1 MVRLARCAPGSFGR
15 AKRSRPSCGRFWG
28 PTRTGDG
35 DGQIA
40 GCTGRRWRCLKAEE
54 ISLLVDGE
62 LDVERIE
69 GVCTR
74 LRDADSVTTWVCY
87 HVIGDALRGSSA
99 IMPGFAARFAT
110 RLAAEPTVLSP
121 PRRGPAPAAIAW
133 AAAATVAAVSVV
145 AWVAMTTLPIGDAS
159 LPAALATA
167 RQAAS
172 VRAADTRPAVDNEY
186 LLVHQEYSP
195 TTAIQGARPYLR
207 AVAATDPNAR
217 P

>member
-1 MVRLARCAPGSFGR
+1 MGKLQAAPGDEV
-15 AKRSRPSCGRFWG
+15 A
-28 PTRTGDG
+28 
-35 DGQIA
+35 A
-40 GCTGRRWRCLKAEE
+40 GAMVKAEE

-62 LDVERIE
+62 LESERLD

-74 LRDADSVTTWVCY
+74 LRDESSIRTWVCY
-87 HVIGDALRGSSA
+87 HMIGDSLRGSTA

-110 RLAAEPTVLSP
+110 RLAAEATVLAP
-121 PRRGPAPAAIAW
+121 PRRSPAPATVAW
-133 AAAATVAAVSVV
+133 AAAATVAAVSLVG
-145 AWVAMTTLPIGDAS
+145 WVAMTTLPMGDSA

-167 RQAAS
+167 RQAAT
-172 VRAADTRPAVDNEY
+172 VRAADTRPAVNNEY

-207 AVAATDPNAR
+207 AVAATDPDAR

>member
-1 MVRLARCAPGSFGR
+1 MGKLKAAPGDEV
-15 AKRSRPSCGRFWG
+15 A
-28 PTRTGDG
+28 
-35 DGQIA
+35 A
-40 GCTGRRWRCLKAEE
+40 GGMVKAEE

-69 GVCTR
+69 DVCTR
-74 LRDADSVTTWVCY
+74 LREADSMTTWVCY

-99 IMPGFAARFAT
+99 IMPGFAVRFAT
-110 RLAAEPTVLSP
+110 QLAAEPTVLSP
-121 PRRGPAPAAIAW
+121 PRRRPAPAAVAW
-133 AAAATVAAVSVV
+133 AVAATVAAVSVV
-145 AWVAMTTLPIGDAS
+145 GWVAMTTLPIGDTS

-172 VRAADTRPAVDNEY
+172 VRAADTRPTVDNEY

-195 TTAIQGARPYLR
+195 TTAIQGAGPYLR

>member
-1 MVRLARCAPGSFGR
+1 MVMGNFQALP
-15 AKRSRPSCGRFWG
+15 
-28 PTRTGDG
+28 DG
-35 DGQIA
+35 DLSARPTAQV
-40 GCTGRRWRCLKAEE
+40 TEVTAEE
-54 ISLLVDGE
+54 VSLLVDGE
-62 LDVERIE
+62 LDADRVDRVCHGLRELPAVE
-69 GVCTR
+69 
-74 LRDADSVTTWVCY
+74 TWVCY